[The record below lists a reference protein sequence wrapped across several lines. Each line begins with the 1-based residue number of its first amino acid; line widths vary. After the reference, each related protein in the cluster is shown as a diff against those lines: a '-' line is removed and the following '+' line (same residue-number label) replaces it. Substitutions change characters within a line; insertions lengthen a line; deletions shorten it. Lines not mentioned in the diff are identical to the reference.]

1 MTLTIGLSGGIGSG
15 KSTVSGLLQK
25 FGAQVIDA
33 DAIVH
38 ELQSPGSPML
48 EEIARVFGPEVIDSG
63 GALDRKALAARVFG
77 DPDLRERLGQIVHPP
92 VIAEMMRQTAEA
104 QGRGEPVVV
113 VDIPL
118 LFEGA
123 KAGKGAASLMR
134 FDATVVVWVSEEVQ
148 LERTMARDGC
158 TREEALQRIRAQLS
172 IDQKREMAD
181 CVIDN
186 SGSRKQ
192 TEAQVRALFNDLVSR
207 Q

>member
-15 KSTVSGLLQK
+15 KSTVSGFLQK
-25 FGAQVIDA
+25 VGAHVIDA

-48 EEIARVFGPEVIDSG
+48 EEIVRAFGPDVVDSG

-92 VIAEMMRQTAEA
+92 VIAEMMRRTAEA
-104 QGRGEPVVV
+104 QARDEPLVV

-148 LERTMARDGC
+148 LERTMARDRC

-181 CVIDN
+181 YVIDN
-186 SGSRKQ
+186 SGSRNE
-192 TEAQVRALFNDLVSR
+192 TEAQVRSLFDDLVSR
-207 Q
+207 K